1 MKRGF
6 TIVELLI
13 VIVVIAILA
22 SISVVAY
29 NGIQTRA
36 KDSAR
41 SQDIK
46 TIVQA
51 LEMHYADR
59 GFFPN
64 QSTYTP
70 GSTAINGAWSTTVDG
85 SWANLA
91 AVLAPYIS
99 KLPTPPGTL
108 STATAVNGGG
118 GNSYDYYGFTNST
131 YCASSQGQGF
141 ILVYRNDGPQ
151 ANTLQGACG
160 GTPVGPYGNASNF
173 RVVK

>member
-29 NGIQTRA
+29 NGIQARA

-64 QSTYTP
+64 QTTYTP
-70 GSTAINGAWSTTVDG
+70 GSTAINGGWSTTADN

-99 KLPTPPGTL
+99 KLPTPPGTPSTTSATL
-108 STATAVNGGG
+108 SA
-118 GNSYDYYGFTNST
+118 GNSYDYYGFSNGT

-141 ILVYRNDGPQ
+141 ILVYRNDGAQ
-151 ANTLQGACG
+151 TNTYQGTCG
-160 GTPVGPYGNASNF
+160 GTPVGPYANASNF

>member
-1 MKRGF
+1 MNRRGF

-36 KDSAR
+36 RDSAR

-46 TIVQA
+46 TIVKA
-51 LEMHYADR
+51 LEMHYAEK

-64 QSTYTP
+64 QTTYTP
-70 GSTAINGAWSTTVDG
+70 GSTAINNGWSTTADG
-85 SWANLA
+85 SWSNLQT
-91 AVLAPYIS
+91 VLTPYIS
-99 KLPTPPGTL
+99 RLPVPPGTASTL
-108 STATAVNGGG
+108 TATNSA
-118 GNSYDYYGFTNST
+118 GNSYDYFGFSDSSYCGST
-131 YCASSQGQGF
+131 RGQGF
-141 ILVYRNDGPQ
+141 ILVYRRDGAQ
-151 ANTLQGACG
+151 TNELIGNCT
-160 GTPVGPYGNASNF
+160 GTPVGPYSNGSNY